1 MKKKNLKEFKP
12 KLTVDRNNYMSA
24 FRKNVFQYVEDK
36 DITLNQISEEADIPY
51 STLKTFL
58 YGDSKDCN
66 LSTAIKLSRAFGIS
80 VDRLVGAETVN
91 TEVVDMALD
100 YCKLPKSSQALVKFH
115 LDNQVFLHSQR
126 NDKKEVTIMT
136 PFCNGHGNLKK
147 TEEYERIDIS
157 NVGEEIMHK
166 VYFGIKL
173 PCDHYLPHYKEN
185 DILLIANDRDAIGKE
200 KTVIMVDDNLIITN
214 RVVEKGVVKYYGL
227 RDNVFRT
234 EQKDFIRVIGYIAKV
249 IES

>member
-1 MKKKNLKEFKP
+1 
-12 KLTVDRNNYMSA
+12 
-24 FRKNVFQYVEDK
+24 
-36 DITLNQISEEADIPY
+36 
-51 STLKTFL
+51 
-58 YGDSKDCN
+58 
-66 LSTAIKLSRAFGIS
+66 
-80 VDRLVGAETVN
+80 
-91 TEVVDMALD
+91 
-100 YCKLPKSSQALVKFH
+100 
-115 LDNQVFLHSQR
+115 
-126 NDKKEVTIMT
+126 MT

-157 NVGEEIMHK
+157 NVGEEVMHK